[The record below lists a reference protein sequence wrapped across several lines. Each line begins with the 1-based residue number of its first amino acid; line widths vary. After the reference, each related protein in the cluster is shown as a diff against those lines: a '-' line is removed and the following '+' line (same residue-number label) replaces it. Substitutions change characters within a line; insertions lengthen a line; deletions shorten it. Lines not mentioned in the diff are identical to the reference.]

1 MNNAVYFSFM
11 SIILNSELE
20 VSGIQA
26 DLVMKKLPVTT
37 HYSDLFKLSSP
48 NLSKFRSS
56 HRRYSMKIGVPKNF
70 ANFTGKHLCRSLF
83 LIRLQALKPTTLLKG
98 DSNAGV
104 FL

>member
-37 HYSDLFKLSSP
+37 H
-48 NLSKFRSS
+48 
-56 HRRYSMKIGVPKNF
+56 
-70 ANFTGKHLCRSLF
+70 
-83 LIRLQALKPTTLLKG
+83 
-98 DSNAGV
+98 
-104 FL
+104 

>member
-1 MNNAVYFSFM
+1 MNNADYFSFT
-11 SIILNSELE
+11 SIVLNSELK
-20 VSGIQA
+20 VSGMQA
-26 DLVMKKLPVTT
+26 DLVMKKHPVTT

-56 HRRYSMKIGVPKNF
+56 HRRYSIKIGVSKNF
-70 ANFTGKHLCRSLF
+70 ANFKGRQLCWSLF

-98 DSNAGV
+98 DSNTGV